1 MQSKGLSRV
10 FSNTTVQKYQFISIF
25 ASFKW
30 ESYKISQ
37 PIMLLYHCK
46 AAGGKE
52 KNSAGQ
58 QYTSLSCPAHPHDH
72 YTMIIY
78 YHFTHCIMYS
88 MHAVASVIFDSLR
101 PNGLLPTSLL
111 PPWDSPG
118 KNTEVGCHFL
128 LQGIFLTQGSNPCL
142 LCLLR

>member
-1 MQSKGLSRV
+1 
-10 FSNTTVQKYQFISIF
+10 
-25 ASFKW
+25 
-30 ESYKISQ
+30 
-37 PIMLLYHCK
+37 MLLYHCK

-128 LQGIFLTQGSNPCL
+128 LQGIFLTQGLNPCL
-142 LCLLR
+142 LWPFQEHSLPLSHLGNPPLCDLSLILGLLLWLSW